1 MEEKKEN
8 KEKNIEKRNFLR
20 KIYDWVL
27 SWAET
32 PWGGTALFILA
43 FAESSFF
50 PVPPDVLL
58 IALAVSKQKKA
69 FKYALITTIGSALGG
84 MFGYFIGF
92 RLWYTGT
99 GEYTGFANL
108 FFHYIP
114 GFTETAFHKVCNMY
128 NDNAFL
134 AVFSAGFTPIPYKI
148 FTIAAG
154 ISRID
159 FFMFVIASIISRG
172 LRFFLVATIIYIFG
186 APITRWIDRYF
197 NLLAI
202 IFTILLIGGFVIV
215 KYVIH

>member
-32 PWGGTALFILA
+32 PWGATALFILA

-69 FKYALITTIGSALGG
+69 FKYALIATIGSVLGG
-84 MFGYFIGF
+84 TFGYLIGL
-92 RLWYTGT
+92 RLWYTGG

-114 GFTETAFHKVCNMY
+114 GFTETAFHKVCDMY
-128 NDNAFL
+128 KNNAFL

-148 FTIAAG
+148 FTISAG
-154 ISRID
+154 ISKIN
-159 FFMFVIASIISRG
+159 FFMFVLASIISRG

-215 KYVIH
+215 KYILH